1 MKNIVITGAARG
13 MGKAIAEKFAL
24 PGHRLI
30 LCSKTETTL
39 AQTAE
44 WLKQSKAE
52 VHFFAADL
60 TVLKEVKAF
69 ARFSLAWG
77 APFILINNAGTYV
90 PGNCIDEPEGNLE
103 FMLKTNLF
111 STYELTRALVAAMI
125 ENKQGHIFNISS
137 IAGLQA
143 YPGGGGYSI
152 SKFAMRGFTE
162 NLRQELMNKNIKVTG
177 VYPGA
182 VFTDSWAGFDNSE
195 NRIMLPADIA
205 DMIFAASQLSP
216 AAVVEDI
223 IIRPQQGD
231 L

>member
-13 MGKAIAEKFAL
+13 MGKAIAEKFAHS
-24 PGHRLI
+24 GNRLI
-30 LCSKTETTL
+30 LCSKTESTL
-39 AQTAE
+39 TKTAE
-44 WLKQSKAE
+44 LLKQSQAE
-52 VHFFAADL
+52 VHYFAADL

-69 ARFSLAWG
+69 AQFCLTFG
-77 APFILINNAGTYV
+77 APDILINNAGTYV
-90 PGNCIDEPEGNLE
+90 PGNCIDEPEGSLE
-103 FMLKTNLF
+103 FMLKTNLYGA
-111 STYELTRALVAAMI
+111 YELTRALVSSMI

-152 SKFAMRGFTE
+152 SKFAMRGFTQ
-162 NLRQELMNKNIKVTG
+162 NLRQELMLKNIKVTG

-182 VFTDSWAGFDNSE
+182 VFTDSWAGFDNSQ
-195 NRIMLPADIA
+195 NRIMLPSDIA
-205 DMIFAASQLSP
+205 DIIFATSQLSP